1 MLEVTVLLQ
10 LHGASPQAVV
20 LAWCNSHWEGTPA
33 CHMRQ
38 YCSGARPRHIRPRA
52 LVRLVVVY
60 IILSLLFGLP
70 TINKQIYCAP
80 FFISSTYQDTICG
93 FHTCSISV
101 PVSSALPA
109 RSCPTTRK
117 QVEHGGRG

>member
-10 LHGASPQAVV
+10 LHGASPRAVV

-60 IILSLLFGLP
+60 IILSLLFGLL
-70 TINKQIYCAP
+70 TFNKQIYCAP
-80 FFISSTYQDTICG
+80 FFISPTYQDIICG
-93 FHTCSISV
+93 FHTSSISV
-101 PVSSALPA
+101 PVSSPCLHGGAQPLN
-109 RSCPTTRK
+109 STW
-117 QVEHGGRG
+117 EHGGRT